1 MRARHQ
7 DWPARLARFV
17 AAARARP
24 FAWGEQDCATF
35 ARDWIEECTGER
47 VFDAPYSDATSAA
60 RYVVEQGGMLA
71 AVKRVLGEPM
81 PNPAAAGRGDVALV
95 SNAGREVMGVVV
107 GEHVAAP
114 AADGVL
120 MSSRSAMIAA
130 WSV

>member
-24 FAWGEQDCATF
+24 FAWGGQDCATF

-47 VFDAPYSDATSAA
+47 VFEAPYSDAMSAA
-60 RYVVEQGGMLA
+60 RYVEEQGGMLA

-81 PNPAAAGRGDVALV
+81 PNLAAAGRGDVALV
-95 SNAGREVMGVVV
+95 SNAGREAMGVVV

-114 AADGVL
+114 GADGVL

-130 WSV
+130 WVV

>member
-1 MRARHQ
+1 MRHQ
-7 DWPARLARFV
+7 DWPQRLSAFI

-24 FAWGEQDCATF
+24 FEWASQDCATF
-35 ARDWIEECTGER
+35 SRDWIEAATGRR

-60 RYVVEQGGMLA
+60 RYVEEQGGMLA